1 MSSNIIINSTPDSIF
16 HLIHFWRQCYT
27 IITTNI
33 RYRMNNCGGGLV
45 SSSTRSEGGKNVTK
59 KYLNSI
65 TLKNQLEIWVDI
77 EGESKFYSN
86 CISNLSAFRVSNLP
100 SRIWSS
106 FIFNCLIE
114 FCPPSPPIIGDV
126 VKLIRCDSILLFTGQ
141 QLATVNKRIDSS
153 FVLGC
158 YLEAHW
164 KFINK
169 TIFHHVA
176 PNFVSTSKSKSN
188 CFSLGMW

>member
-114 FCPPSPPIIGDV
+114 FCPPIYWRCCETYSMW
-126 VKLIRCDSILLFTGQ
+126 LI
-141 QLATVNKRIDSS
+141 
-153 FVLGC
+153 
-158 YLEAHW
+158 
-164 KFINK
+164 
-169 TIFHHVA
+169 
-176 PNFVSTSKSKSN
+176 NFVIHGAAVSN
-188 CFSLGMW
+188 SQQKDR

>member
-1 MSSNIIINSTPDSIF
+1 
-16 HLIHFWRQCYT
+16 
-27 IITTNI
+27 
-33 RYRMNNCGGGLV
+33 MNNCGGGLV

-106 FIFNCLIE
+106 FIFNCLWILS
-114 FCPPSPPIIGDV
+114 PPSSPFIGGV

-141 QLATVNKRIDSS
+141 QLTAVNKRTDSS
-153 FVLGC
+153 SVSHWVVILKCIEHFLTKLFFTWLQILLSNIKVKVKLFFFRDVITPFSFFSFFIW
-158 YLEAHW
+158 LE
-164 KFINK
+164 IQR
-169 TIFHHVA
+169 
-176 PNFVSTSKSKSN
+176 
-188 CFSLGMW
+188 